1 MQLQSQLRQL
11 VRRRNLIKR
20 ICETRMRS
28 LIRGS
33 VLMISPSYVV
43 INMQTR
49 KKRAK
54 EVFENFFD
62 FTSPLG
68 RRPVV

>member
-1 MQLQSQLRQL
+1 
-11 VRRRNLIKR
+11 
-20 ICETRMRS
+20 

-54 EVFENFFD
+54 FK
-62 FTSPLG
+62 
-68 RRPVV
+68 

>member
-1 MQLQSQLRQL
+1 
-11 VRRRNLIKR
+11 
-20 ICETRMRS
+20 MRS

-54 EVFENFFD
+54 TKLIVL
-62 FTSPLG
+62 TLPVRRSGLGGISPLAAYSRSIG
-68 RRPVV
+68 EV

>member
-1 MQLQSQLRQL
+1 
-11 VRRRNLIKR
+11 
-20 ICETRMRS
+20 MRS

-54 EVFENFFD
+54 MKPKFLFLTLPVRRNELGGI
-62 FTSPLG
+62 SPLAAYS
-68 RRPVV
+68 RSMPEV

>member
-1 MQLQSQLRQL
+1 
-11 VRRRNLIKR
+11 
-20 ICETRMRS
+20 MRS

-54 EVFENFFD
+54 EVMENFFD
-62 FTSPLG
+62 FTSPL
-68 RRPVV
+68 RLCPVV